1 MSCKKSLENLGGS
14 IEVESDIDRG
24 TKFLV
29 KIPLSSI

>member
-1 MSCKKSLENLGGS
+1 MSCKNLLENLGGS